1 MTKIRDWKRCLDIID
16 RLIAN
21 ELILSEVMDV
31 SNPIKRK
38 VGKRFIYGDCTL
50 TKKDLDIIEKAIT
63 EVC

>member
-1 MTKIRDWKRCLDIID
+1 LDIID

-21 ELILSEVMDV
+21 ELVLSEVMDV

-50 TKKDLDIIEKAIT
+50 TKKDLDIIEKAIE